1 MESNGA
7 ERKRP
12 KLLQSIKSM
21 FSVSGPKFVE
31 ALGTQLLC
39 PYCQCKFRV
48 PQGLVTPKN
57 MHERAGDSVLK
68 RRKLNTMWIS
78 MSSSECKANSNFEH
92 HPKLSSIVPLPLK
105 QEIPDH
111 IAKSSDNSAPCV
123 KVDVK
128 PDQMTRRFTIKE
140 KLEIIDKSEEL
151 DNVSATCRWVKRRF
165 SRPTYAR
172 KSLTTLLSTES
183 VLRAASGRKNRRKT
197 VRPRTGTF
205 WRMAKEL
212 AS

>member
-1 MESNGA
+1 MY
-7 ERKRP
+7 
-12 KLLQSIKSM
+12 
-21 FSVSGPKFVE
+21 GPKFVE
-31 ALGTQLLC
+31 APGTQLLC
-39 PYCQCKFRV
+39 PYCQRKFRA
-48 PQGLVTPKN
+48 PQGLVAHKH

-78 MSSSECKANSNFEH
+78 RPSSESKPNSNFEH
-92 HPKLSSIVPLPLK
+92 HTKLPSIVPPPLK
-105 QEIPDH
+105 QEIPNH
-111 IAKSSDNSAPCV
+111 NAKSSGNRAPCV
-123 KVDVK
+123 KVNVK

-140 KLEIIDKSEEL
+140 KLEIIDKSKEL

-172 KSLTTLLSTES
+172 KSLTTLLSRES

-197 VRPRTGTF
+197 VRPKTGTF
-205 WRMAKEL
+205 WRMEKEL